1 MTAQEGTVARNTLE
15 AWIPEEWDSQVIQRI
30 NQVSVVEA
38 LASRTAMST
47 DTRHVPRSAGMGVGV
62 VDKGG
67 TYGED
72 ASLND
77 EVVLTVKKFGQAVRI
92 AEEDIDDSVANVIA
106 TKMVDWGTSYAKILD
121 NSCLAVTAA
130 PGTGVPFTS
139 LYYLLATTDNNLG
152 YTGNDNIT
160 IAATAGN
167 AQYDEYSAALGDVET
182 GEYFDPTTL
191 VAIAHPS
198 FRKYLRGVKDSQ
210 GNPIFVQGLA
220 GTPDT
225 IFGVEIR
232 WSLGA
237 RTSPTATTSPTGRPI
252 LAFVRTDMM
261 LLGVRSGPESVLID
275 GRDGLSALTDESILK
290 MRSRRGWAYGHP
302 AGAAILVG

>member
-1 MTAQEGTVARNTLE
+1 MARNTLE
-15 AWIPEEWDSQVIQRI
+15 AWIPEEWDSKVIQRI
-30 NQVSVVEA
+30 NQVSAVES
-38 LASRTAMST
+38 LSSRTPMAT
-47 DTRHVPRSAGMGVGV
+47 DTRHVPRSAGMGVDV

-77 EVVLTVKKFGQAVRI
+77 EVALSVKKFGKAVRL

-106 TKMVDWGTSYAKILD
+106 TKMTDWGTSYAKILD

-139 LYYLLATTDNNLG
+139 LYYLLSQTDATLG
-152 YTGNDNIT
+152 YTANSNIT
-160 IAATAGN
+160 VAATAGN
-167 AQYDEYSAALGDVET
+167 ATYLEYSTALGSVES
-182 GEYFDPTTL
+182 GDYFDPSTT

-198 FRKYLRGVKDSQ
+198 FRKYLRGVTDTT
-210 GNPIFVQGLA
+210 GEPIFVQGLA

-225 IFGVEIR
+225 IFGVQIH

-237 RTSPTATTSPTGRPI
+237 RTSATATSAPTGRPI
-252 LAFVRTDMM
+252 MAFLRTDMM

-302 AGAAILVG
+302 AAGSILVG